1 MDISGSDKEIGG
13 KCKCGSVYS
22 PLWVMICSES
32 ETKKAAKRQQRG
44 KGERKKEERIICRH
58 FRLRLGADYDTK
70 NKCNADIGTEK
81 SEIPAA

>member
-44 KGERKKEERIICRH
+44 KGERKKEERI
-58 FRLRLGADYDTK
+58 
-70 NKCNADIGTEK
+70 KCKHTSFTPCVCASNENANIFV
-81 SEIPAA
+81 